1 MKNFDFSR
9 FKNYGLWVAIL
20 SLIPMILSA
29 FGVKVV
35 ADEYQPIVNTIL
47 GILVT
52 LGILNNPTT
61 ATKWFLDDKAEANN
75 NDTSV
80 K

>member
-1 MKNFDFSR
+1 MNNFDFSR
-9 FKNYGLWVAIL
+9 FKNYGLWVSIL

-35 ADEYQPIVNTIL
+35 AEEYQPIVNTVL
-47 GILVT
+47 GVLVA

-61 ATKWFLDDKAEANN
+61 SSKWFLDDKGESNN
-75 NDTSV
+75 EDTSV